1 MNNTSIDNNIND
13 EKWKRVADFPSYEIS
28 NFGRVRNASGKV
40 LKPQKNKT
48 NGYYQIMLHNGIN
61 GNKIK
66 LHYLH
71 RLVATYFLPPPADGQ
86 TQINHK
92 NGDRQNNTASNLQ
105 WKYSS
110 DKENFNAGIK
120 VSRKVRVYKQAP
132 TPKYYQ
138 IIRQLTQSG
147 FCVASYLGYAKLKE
161 KGYNPI
167 SVKNASKGKHN
178 LKGKEHRKYK
188 GYYWQI
194 INIQNSDLTWKTIEK
209 IS

>member
-1 MNNTSIDNNIND
+1 MNNTIDNNIN
-13 EKWKRVADFPSYEIS
+13 EEWKRVADFPTYEIS
-28 NFGRVRNASGKV
+28 NLGRVRNSSGKI
-40 LKPQKNKT
+40 LKPQKNKI
-48 NGYYQIMLHNGIN
+48 NGYYQIMLHNSTTGQ
-61 GNKIK
+61 KVK

-71 RLVATYFLPPPADGQ
+71 RLVATYFLPPPLDGQ

-105 WKYSS
+105 WKYAS

-194 INIQNSDLTWKTIEK
+194 INIQNSDIAWKTIEK

>member
-1 MNNTSIDNNIND
+1 MNNTDNNINE
-13 EKWKRVADFPSYEIS
+13 EKWKRVEDFPTYEIS
-28 NFGRVRNASGKV
+28 NLGRVRNSSGKI

-48 NGYYQIMLHNGIN
+48 NGYYQIMLHNSIDG
-61 GNKIK
+61 KKVK

-71 RLVATYFLPPPADGQ
+71 RLVATYFLPPPRDGQ

-92 NGDRQNNTASNLQ
+92 DSDRANNTASNLQ
-105 WKYSS
+105 WKYAS
-110 DKENFNAGIK
+110 DKENFNAGIN
-120 VSRKVRVYKQAP
+120 VERKARVYKQSP
-132 TPKYYQ
+132 PPKYYQ
-138 IIRQLTQSG
+138 IIRQLTATG
-147 FCVASYLGYAKLKE
+147 FCVASFLGYNKLKA

-194 INIQNSDLTWKTIEK
+194 INIQNSDIAWNHIKQTL
-209 IS
+209 

>member
-1 MNNTSIDNNIND
+1 MNNTDNNINE
-13 EKWKRVADFPSYEIS
+13 EKWKRVVDFPTYEIS
-28 NFGRVRNASGKV
+28 NLGRVRNSSGKI

-48 NGYYQIMLHNGIN
+48 NGYMQIMLHNGIN

-71 RLVATYFLPPPADGQ
+71 RLVATYFLPPPQDGQ

-92 NGDRQNNTASNLQ
+92 DSDRANNTASNLQ
-105 WKYSS
+105 WKYAS
-110 DKENFNAGIK
+110 DKANESAGIEVK
-120 VSRKVRVYKQAP
+120 RKARVYKQSP
-132 TPKYYQ
+132 TTKYYQ

-147 FCVASYLGYAKLKE
+147 FCVASYLGYNKLRE

>member
-1 MNNTSIDNNIND
+1 MNNTIDNNINE
-13 EKWKRVADFPSYEIS
+13 EKWKRVVDFPSYEIS
-28 NFGRVRNASGKV
+28 NLGRVRNSSGKI
-40 LKPQKNKT
+40 LKAQKNT
-48 NGYYQIMLHNGIN
+48 RNGYYQIMLHNGIN

-71 RLVATYFLPPPADGQ
+71 RLVATYFLPPPLDGQ

-92 NGDRQNNTASNLQ
+92 DSDRGNNTASNLQ
-105 WKYSS
+105 WKYAS
-110 DKENFNAGIK
+110 DKENFNAGIEVK
-120 VSRKVRVYKQAP
+120 RKARAIKQSP
-132 TPKYYQ
+132 PPKYYQ
-138 IIRQLTQSG
+138 IIRQLTSTG
-147 FCVASYLGYAKLKE
+147 FCVASYLGYAKLRE

-167 SVKNASKGKHN
+167 SVRDASKGKYN
-178 LKGKEHRKYK
+178 KRGKEHKQYK

>member
-1 MNNTSIDNNIND
+1 MNNTIDNNIN
-13 EKWKRVADFPSYEIS
+13 EEWKRVADFPTYEIS
-28 NFGRVRNASGKV
+28 NLGRVRNSSGKI
-40 LKPQKNKT
+40 LKPQKNKI
-48 NGYYQIMLHNGIN
+48 NGYYQIMLHNSTTGQ
-61 GNKIK
+61 KVK

-71 RLVATYFLPPPADGQ
+71 RLVATYFLPPPLDGQ

-105 WKYSS
+105 WKYAS
-110 DKENFNAGIK
+110 DKENFNAGIEVK
-120 VSRKVRVYKQAP
+120 RKARIYKQSP
-132 TPKYYQ
+132 PPKYYQ

-147 FCVASYLGYAKLKE
+147 FCVASYLGYNKLRE

>member
-1 MNNTSIDNNIND
+1 MNNTDNNINE
-13 EKWKRVADFPSYEIS
+13 EKWKRVVDFPTYEIS
-28 NFGRVRNASGKV
+28 NLGRVRNSSGKI

-48 NGYYQIMLHNGIN
+48 NGYMQIMLHNGIN

-71 RLVATYFLPPPADGQ
+71 RLVATYFLPPPQDGQ

-92 NGDRQNNTASNLQ
+92 DSDRANNTASNLQ
-105 WKYSS
+105 WKYAS
-110 DKENFNAGIK
+110 DKANESAGIEVK
-120 VSRKVRVYKQAP
+120 RKARVYKQSP
-132 TPKYYQ
+132 TTTYYQ

-147 FCVASYLGYAKLKE
+147 FCVASYLGYNKLRE

>member
-1 MNNTSIDNNIND
+1 MNNTSIDNNINE
-13 EKWKRVADFPSYEIS
+13 EKWRRVVDFPTYEIS
-28 NFGRVRNASGKV
+28 NLGRVRNSSGKV

-48 NGYYQIMLHNGIN
+48 NGYYQIMLHNSIDC
-61 GNKIK
+61 KKVK

-71 RLVATYFLPPPADGQ
+71 RLVATYFLPQPLEGQ

-92 NGDRQNNTASNLQ
+92 DSDRANNTASNLQ
-105 WKYSS
+105 WKYAS
-110 DKENFNAGIK
+110 DKANFNAGIEVK
-120 VSRKVRVYKQAP
+120 RKARIYKQAP
-132 TPKYYQ
+132 PPKYYQ

-147 FCVASYLGYAKLKE
+147 FCVASYLGYNKLRE

>member
-1 MNNTSIDNNIND
+1 MNNTIDNNIN
-13 EKWKRVADFPSYEIS
+13 EEWKRVVDFPSYEIS
-28 NFGRVRNASGKV
+28 NLGRVRNATGKI

-71 RLVATYFLPPPADGQ
+71 RLVATYFLPPPLHDQ

-92 NGDRQNNTASNLQ
+92 DSDRAHNTASNLQ
-105 WKYSS
+105 WKYPS
-110 DKENFNAGIK
+110 DKENFNAGIEVK
-120 VSRKVRVYKQAP
+120 RKARIYKQAP
-132 TPKYYQ
+132 PPKYYQ

-194 INIQNSDLTWKTIEK
+194 INIQNSDIAWKTIEK

>member
-1 MNNTSIDNNIND
+1 MNNTSIDNNINE
-13 EKWKRVADFPSYEIS
+13 EKWKRVVDFPSYEIS
-28 NFGRVRNASGKV
+28 NLGRVRNASGKV

-71 RLVATYFLPPPADGQ
+71 RLVATYFLPPPLDGQ

-92 NGDRQNNTASNLQ
+92 DSDRGNNTASNLQ
-105 WKYSS
+105 WKYAS
-110 DKENFNAGIK
+110 DKENFNAGIDVK
-120 VSRKVRVYKQAP
+120 RKERVYKQAQP
-132 TPKYYQ
+132 PKYYQ
-138 IIRQLTQSG
+138 IIRQLTATG

-167 SVKNASKGKHN
+167 SVRDASKGKYN
-178 LKGKEHRKYK
+178 KRGKEHRQYK

>member
-1 MNNTSIDNNIND
+1 MNNTNNIN
-13 EKWKRVADFPSYEIS
+13 EEWRTVADFPDYEIS
-28 NFGRVRNASGKV
+28 NLGRVRNSSGKV
-40 LKPQKNKT
+40 LKPQQNPK
-48 NGYYQIMLHNGIN
+48 NGYMQIMLHNGIN
-61 GNKIK
+61 GKKIK

-71 RLVATYFLPPPADGQ
+71 RLVATYFLPQPQEGQ

-105 WKYSS
+105 WKYAS
-110 DKENFNAGIK
+110 DKENFNAGII
-120 VSRKVRVYKQAP
+120 VERKARVYKQAP
-132 TPKYYQ
+132 PPRYYQ
-138 IIRQLTQSG
+138 IIRQLTASG
-147 FCVASYLGYAKLKE
+147 FCVASYLGYNKLKE

-194 INIQNSDLTWKTIEK
+194 INIQNSDLTWKTIEQ

>member
-1 MNNTSIDNNIND
+1 MNNTIDNNINE
-13 EKWKRVADFPSYEIS
+13 EKWKRIVDFPSYEIS
-28 NFGRVRNASGKV
+28 NLGRVRNSSGKI

-48 NGYYQIMLHNGIN
+48 NGYYQTMLYNG
-61 GNKIK
+61 KKVK

-71 RLVATYFLPPPADGQ
+71 RLVATYFLPQPLEGK

-92 NGDRQNNTASNLQ
+92 DSDRQNNTASNLQ
-105 WKYSS
+105 WKYAS
-110 DKENFNAGIK
+110 DKENFNAGII
-120 VSRKVRVYKQAP
+120 VERKARAIKQAP
-132 TPKYYQ
+132 PPKYYQ
-138 IIRQLTQSG
+138 IVRQLTATG
-147 FCVASYLGYAKLKE
+147 FCVASYLGYNKLRE

>member
-1 MNNTSIDNNIND
+1 MNNTSIDNNIN
-13 EKWKRVADFPSYEIS
+13 EEWKRVADFPSYEIS
-28 NFGRVRNASGKV
+28 NLGRVRNASGKV

-71 RLVATYFLPPPADGQ
+71 RLVATYFLPQPQEGQ

-92 NGDRQNNTASNLQ
+92 DSDRANNTASNLQ
-105 WKYSS
+105 WKYAS
-110 DKENFNAGIK
+110 DKENFNAGIEVK
-120 VSRKVRVYKQAP
+120 RKARIYKQSP
-132 TPKYYQ
+132 PPKYYQ
-138 IIRQLTQSG
+138 IIRQLTATG
-147 FCVASYLGYAKLKE
+147 FCVASYLGYNKLQA

-167 SVKNASKGKHN
+167 SVKNASNGKHN

>member
-1 MNNTSIDNNIND
+1 MNNTSIDNNINE
-13 EKWKRVADFPSYEIS
+13 EKWKRVVDFPSYEIS
-28 NFGRVRNASGKV
+28 NLGRVRNASGKV

-48 NGYYQIMLHNGIN
+48 NGYMQIMLHNGIN

-71 RLVATYFLPPPADGQ
+71 RLVATYFLPQPQEGQ

-92 NGDRQNNTASNLQ
+92 DSDRANNTASNLQ
-105 WKYSS
+105 WKYAS
-110 DKENFNAGIK
+110 DKANESAGIEVK
-120 VSRKVRVYKQAP
+120 RKARIYKQSP
-132 TPKYYQ
+132 PPKYYQ
-138 IIRQLTQSG
+138 IIRQLTSTG
-147 FCVASYLGYAKLKE
+147 FCVASYLGYAKLRE
-161 KGYNPI
+161 KGYHPI

-194 INIQNSDLTWKTIEK
+194 INIQNSDIAWNHIAK

>member
-1 MNNTSIDNNIND
+1 MNNTIDNNIN
-13 EKWKRVADFPSYEIS
+13 EEWKRVADFPDYEIS
-28 NFGRVRNASGKV
+28 NLGRVRNSSGKV
-40 LKPQKNKT
+40 LKPQQNPK
-48 NGYYQIMLHNGIN
+48 NGYMQIMLHNGIN
-61 GNKIK
+61 GKKIK

-71 RLVATYFLPPPADGQ
+71 RLVATYFLPQPQEGQ

-92 NGDRQNNTASNLQ
+92 NGDKQNNTASNLQ
-105 WKYSS
+105 WKYTT
-110 DKENFNAGIK
+110 DKANESAGIEVK
-120 VSRKVRVYKQAP
+120 RKARIYKQAP
-132 TPKYYQ
+132 PPRYYQ

-147 FCVASYLGYAKLKE
+147 FCVASYLGYNKLKE

-167 SVKNASKGKHN
+167 SVRNASKGKHN

-194 INIQNSDLTWKTIEK
+194 INIQNSDLTWKTIEQ

>member
-1 MNNTSIDNNIND
+1 MNNTDNNIN
-13 EKWKRVADFPSYEIS
+13 EEWKRVADFPDYEIS
-28 NFGRVRNASGKV
+28 NLGRVRNASGKI
-40 LKPQKNKT
+40 LKPQT
-48 NGYYQIMLHNGIN
+48 NSRNGNAQIMLHNGIN
-61 GNKIK
+61 GKKIK

-71 RLVATYFLPPPADGQ
+71 RLVATYFLPKPQEGQ

-105 WKYSS
+105 WKYAS
-110 DKENFNAGIK
+110 DKENFNAGII
-120 VSRKVRVYKQAP
+120 VERKARVYKQSP
-132 TPKYYQ
+132 PPRYYQ
-138 IIRQLTQSG
+138 IIRQLTASG
-147 FCVASYLGYAKLKE
+147 FCVASYLGYNKLKE

-167 SVKNASKGKHN
+167 SVRNASKGKHN

-194 INIQNSDLTWKTIEK
+194 INIQNSDLTWKTIEQ

>member
-1 MNNTSIDNNIND
+1 MNNTIDNNINE
-13 EKWKRVADFPSYEIS
+13 EKWKRVADFPNYEIS
-28 NFGRVRNASGKV
+28 NLGRVRNSSGKV
-40 LKPQKNKT
+40 LTPQKNKT
-48 NGYYQIMLHNGIN
+48 NGYYQIMLHNSIDG
-61 GNKIK
+61 KKVK

-71 RLVATYFLPPPADGQ
+71 RLVATYFLPQPQEGQ

-92 NGDRQNNTASNLQ
+92 DSDRENNTASNLQ
-105 WKYSS
+105 WKYAS
-110 DKENFNAGIK
+110 DKANFNAGIEVK
-120 VSRKVRVYKQAP
+120 RKARIYKQAP
-132 TPKYYQ
+132 PPKYYQ

-147 FCVASYLGYAKLKE
+147 FCVASYLGYNKLRE

-188 GYYWQI
+188 GYFWQI
-194 INIQNSDLTWKTIEK
+194 INIQNSDIAWNHIKQ

>member
-1 MNNTSIDNNIND
+1 MNNTSIDNNINE
-13 EKWKRVADFPSYEIS
+13 EKWKRIADFPSYEIS
-28 NFGRVRNASGKV
+28 NLGRVRNSSGKV
-40 LKPQKNKT
+40 LKPQQNSR

-71 RLVATYFLPPPADGQ
+71 RLVATYFLPKPSEGQ

-92 NGDRQNNTASNLQ
+92 DSDRANNTASNLQ
-105 WKYSS
+105 WKYTS
-110 DKENFNAGIK
+110 DKANESAGIEVK
-120 VSRKVRVYKQAP
+120 RKARAIKQSP
-132 TPKYYQ
+132 PPKYYQ
-138 IIRQLTQSG
+138 IIRQFTATG
-147 FCVASYLGYAKLKE
+147 FCVASYLGYNKLRE

-167 SVKNASKGKHN
+167 SVRDASKGKYN
-178 LKGKEHRKYK
+178 KRGKEHRQYK

-194 INIQNSDLTWKTIEK
+194 INIQNSDIAWKTIEK

>member
-1 MNNTSIDNNIND
+1 MNNTSIDNNINE
-13 EKWKRVADFPSYEIS
+13 EKWKRVVDFPTYEIS
-28 NFGRVRNASGKV
+28 NLGRVRNSTGKI

-48 NGYYQIMLHNGIN
+48 NGYYQIMLYNGIA
-61 GNKIK
+61 GKKIK

-71 RLVATYFLPPPADGQ
+71 RLVATYFLPPPQEGQ
-86 TQINHK
+86 TQITHK
-92 NGDRQNNTASNLQ
+92 NGDRSNNTASNLQ
-105 WKYSS
+105 WRYTS
-110 DKENFNAGIK
+110 DKANFNAGII
-120 VSRKVRVYKQAP
+120 VERKARIYKQSP
-132 TPKYYQ
+132 PPKYYQ
-138 IIRQLTQSG
+138 IIRQLTATG
-147 FCVASYLGYAKLKE
+147 FCVASYLGYNKLKE

>member
-1 MNNTSIDNNIND
+1 MNNTSIDNNIN
-13 EKWKRVADFPSYEIS
+13 EEWKRVVDFPTYEIS
-28 NFGRVRNASGKV
+28 NLGRIRNLSGKI

-48 NGYYQIMLHNGIN
+48 NGYYQIMLHNGID
-61 GNKIK
+61 GKKIK

-71 RLVATYFLPPPADGQ
+71 RLVATYFLPPPSDGQ

-105 WKYSS
+105 WKYAS
-110 DKENFNAGIK
+110 DKENFNAGIT
-120 VSRKVRVYKQAP
+120 VNRKARVYKQAP
-132 TPKYYQ
+132 PPKYYQ

-147 FCVASYLGYAKLKE
+147 FCVASYLGYNKLKE

-194 INIQNSDLTWKTIEK
+194 INIQNSDIAWNHIKQ

>member
-1 MNNTSIDNNIND
+1 MNNTIDNNINE
-13 EKWKRVADFPSYEIS
+13 EKWKRVVDFPSYEIS
-28 NFGRVRNASGKV
+28 NLGRVRNSSGKI
-40 LKPQKNKT
+40 LKAQKNT
-48 NGYYQIMLHNGIN
+48 RNGYYQIMLHNGIN

-71 RLVATYFLPPPADGQ
+71 RLVATYFLPPPLDGQ

-92 NGDRQNNTASNLQ
+92 DSDRGNNTASNLQ
-105 WKYSS
+105 WKYAS
-110 DKENFNAGIK
+110 DKENFNAGIEVK
-120 VSRKVRVYKQAP
+120 RKARIYKQSP

-138 IIRQLTQSG
+138 IIRQLTSTG
-147 FCVASYLGYAKLKE
+147 FCVASYLGYAKLRE

-167 SVKNASKGKHN
+167 SVRDASKGKYN
-178 LKGKEHRKYK
+178 KRGKEHKQYK

>member
-1 MNNTSIDNNIND
+1 MDNTSIDNHIN
-13 EKWKRVADFPSYEIS
+13 EEWKRVVDFPTYEIS
-28 NFGRVRNASGKV
+28 NLGRVRNATGKV

-61 GNKIK
+61 GKKIK

-92 NGDRQNNTASNLQ
+92 DCNRANNTASNLQ
-105 WKYSS
+105 WKYAS

-120 VSRKVRVYKQAP
+120 VSRRARVYKQSP
-132 TPKYYQ
+132 PPKYYQ
-138 IIRQLTQSG
+138 IIRQLTATG
-147 FCVASYLGYAKLKE
+147 FCVASYLGYNKLKA

-178 LKGKEHRKYK
+178 LKGKEHKKYK

-194 INIQNSDLTWKTIEK
+194 INIQNSDIAWKTIEK

>member
-1 MNNTSIDNNIND
+1 MNNTIDNNIN
-13 EKWKRVADFPSYEIS
+13 EEWKRVADFPSYEIS
-28 NFGRVRNASGKV
+28 NLGRVRNSSGKI
-40 LKPQKNKT
+40 LKAQKNT
-48 NGYYQIMLHNGIN
+48 RNGYYQIMLHNSIDG
-61 GNKIK
+61 KKVK

-71 RLVATYFLPPPADGQ
+71 RLVATYFLPQPQEGQ

-92 NGDRQNNTASNLQ
+92 DSDRGNNTASNLQ
-105 WKYSS
+105 WKYAS

-120 VSRKVRVYKQAP
+120 VKRKARVYKQAP
-132 TPKYYQ
+132 PHKYYQ
-138 IIRQLTQSG
+138 IIRQLTDTG
-147 FCVASYLGYAKLKE
+147 FCVASYLGYNKLKA

-194 INIQNSDLTWKTIEK
+194 INIQNSDIAWKTIEK

>member
-1 MNNTSIDNNIND
+1 MN
-13 EKWKRVADFPSYEIS
+13 EKWKEVEDFPLYEIS
-28 NFGRVRNASGKV
+28 NFGRVRNKDGKI
-40 LKPQKNKT
+40 LKAQKNT
-48 NGYYQIMLHNGIN
+48 RNGYYQIMLHNGIN

-71 RLVATYFLPPPADGQ
+71 RLVATYFLPPPDAGQ
-86 TQINHK
+86 TQITHRDGNRAD
-92 NGDRQNNTASNLQ
+92 NSAINLQ
-105 WKYSS
+105 WKYAS
-110 DKENFNAGIK
+110 DKENFNAGIEVK
-120 VSRKVRVYKQAP
+120 RKARIYKQSP
-132 TPKYYQ
+132 PPKYYQ
-138 IIRQLTQSG
+138 IIRQLTSTG

>member
-1 MNNTSIDNNIND
+1 MNNTIDNNINE
-13 EKWKRVADFPSYEIS
+13 EKWKRVVDFPTYEIS
-28 NFGRVRNASGKV
+28 NLGRVRNATGKI

-48 NGYYQIMLHNGIN
+48 NGYYQIMLHNSTTGQ
-61 GNKIK
+61 KVK
-66 LHYLH
+66 LHYIH
-71 RLVATYFLPPPADGQ
+71 RLVATYFLPPPLDGQ

-105 WKYSS
+105 WKYAS

-138 IIRQLTQSG
+138 IIRQLTSTG
-147 FCVASYLGYAKLKE
+147 FCVASYLGYAKLRE

-167 SVKNASKGKHN
+167 SVRDASKGKYN
-178 LKGKEHRKYK
+178 KLGKEHRKYK

-194 INIQNSDLTWKTIEK
+194 INIQNSDIAWNHIKQ

>member
-1 MNNTSIDNNIND
+1 MNNTSIDNNINE

-28 NFGRVRNASGKV
+28 NLGRVRNASGKV
-40 LKPQKNKT
+40 LKPQKNT
-48 NGYYQIMLHNGIN
+48 RNGYYQIMLHNSIDG
-61 GNKIK
+61 KKVK

-71 RLVATYFLPPPADGQ
+71 RLVATYFLPPPSDGQ

-92 NGDRQNNTASNLQ
+92 DSDRENNTASNLQ
-105 WKYSS
+105 WKYAS
-110 DKENFNAGIK
+110 DKENFNAGIEVK
-120 VSRKVRVYKQAP
+120 RKARVYKQAP
-132 TPKYYQ
+132 QPKYYQ
-138 IIRQLTQSG
+138 IIRQLTATG
-147 FCVASYLGYAKLKE
+147 FCVASYLGYNKLQA

-167 SVKNASKGKHN
+167 SVKNVSKGKHN

>member
-1 MNNTSIDNNIND
+1 MNNTSIDNNIN
-13 EKWKRVADFPSYEIS
+13 EEWKRVADFPSYEIS
-28 NFGRVRNASGKV
+28 NLGRVRNATGKI

-71 RLVATYFLPPPADGQ
+71 RLVATYFLPPPSEGQ

-92 NGDRQNNTASNLQ
+92 DSDRANNTASNLQ
-105 WKYSS
+105 WKYAS
-110 DKENFNAGIK
+110 DKENFNAGII
-120 VSRKVRVYKQAP
+120 VERKARVYKQSP
-132 TPKYYQ
+132 PPRYYQ
-138 IIRQLTQSG
+138 IIRQLTATG
-147 FCVASYLGYAKLKE
+147 FCVASYLGYNKLQA

-194 INIQNSDLTWKTIEK
+194 INIQNSDIAWNHIKQTL
-209 IS
+209 

>member
-1 MNNTSIDNNIND
+1 MINIDNIK
-13 EKWKRVADFPSYEIS
+13 EEWKRVADFPTYEIS
-28 NFGRVRNASGKV
+28 NLGRVRNATGKI

-48 NGYYQIMLHNGIN
+48 NGYYQIMLHNSTTGQN
-61 GNKIK
+61 VK

-71 RLVATYFLPPPADGQ
+71 RLVATYFLPPPSDGQ

-92 NGDRQNNTASNLQ
+92 DSDRANNTASNLQ
-105 WKYSS
+105 WKYAS
-110 DKENFNAGIK
+110 DKANESAGIEVK
-120 VSRKVRVYKQAP
+120 RKARVYKQSP
-132 TPKYYQ
+132 RPKYYQ

-147 FCVASYLGYAKLKE
+147 FCVASYLGYNKLRE

-167 SVKNASKGKHN
+167 SVRNASKGKHN

-194 INIQNSDLTWKTIEK
+194 INIQNSDLTWKTIK
-209 IS
+209 QIS